1 MYELITYSKKNLLL
15 EKKVALPGNPGSAP
29 PPSPIYT
36 IGDKSVTTR
45 IKDRIRVYH
54 NKPHEKS
61 YHLYQNGR
69 SHKPISIVNYQME
82 VHSPSLHFDT
92 SKQTKSLMPLA
103 RGSHSFNFQ
112 FISKYTEQLL
122 PPGEQ

>member
-15 EKKVALPGNPGSAP
+15 EKKVALPGNPGSAT

-54 NKPHEKS
+54 TQSHEKS
-61 YHLYQNGR
+61 YYLYQNGR
-69 SHKPISIVNYQME
+69 SHKPTSIVNYQME

-92 SKQTKSLMPLA
+92 SKQTESLMPFV
-103 RGSHSFNFQ
+103 RRTHSFNFQ
-112 FISKYTEQLL
+112 FISKHTEQLL